1 MPRLLRWR
9 RSAAPKGECGLELA
23 GDEDGEG
30 GGIVGALDRI
40 ARGLRTGMTSEVM
53 VLMTSRLHIRGMKK
67 ILPLLVLLPFAGY
80 STLVIL
86 EHGYFGFLTLALREP
101 WAMQLLLD
109 LSIACFFIGAWIR
122 RDARDRGIS
131 ALPYL
136 LLLPFLG
143 SIATLAYFVHRAW
156 KGETTP
162 AARASSGESKSRL
175 ASA

>member
-1 MPRLLRWR
+1 MD
-9 RSAAPKGECGLELA
+9 GLA
-23 GDEDGEG
+23 GEEDGDEEEG
-30 GGIVGALDRI
+30 GIGELSNRI

-109 LSIACFFIGAWIR
+109 LSISCLLIGAWIR
-122 RDARDRGIS
+122 RDARERGIS

-143 SIATLAYFVHRAW
+143 SISTLAYFVHRAW
-156 KGETTP
+156 KGETAP
-162 AARASSGESKSRL
+162 APATSAESKSRL